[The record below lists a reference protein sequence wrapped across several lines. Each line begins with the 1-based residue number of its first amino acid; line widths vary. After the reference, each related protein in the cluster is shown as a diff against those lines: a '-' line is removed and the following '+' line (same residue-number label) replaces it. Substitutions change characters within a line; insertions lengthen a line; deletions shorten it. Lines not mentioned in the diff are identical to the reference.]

1 LLFLSFFLL
10 LAFCCATY
18 TRLQTQGPSNYKC
31 VIKVFG
37 EKFDRQILKQYPDP
51 RQGES
56 CLIPGIADII
66 SIYIKEVP
74 GCGPARPGRWNDE

>member
-1 LLFLSFFLL
+1 
-10 LAFCCATY
+10 
-18 TRLQTQGPSNYKC
+18 
-31 VIKVFG
+31 VFG